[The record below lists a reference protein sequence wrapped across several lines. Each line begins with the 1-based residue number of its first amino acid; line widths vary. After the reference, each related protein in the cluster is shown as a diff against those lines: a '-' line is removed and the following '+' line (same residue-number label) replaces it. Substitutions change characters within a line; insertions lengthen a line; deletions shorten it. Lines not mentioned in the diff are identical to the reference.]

1 MMSEQQDHNL
11 FSELVARHQ
20 CELYAY
26 IFAIVRNWEDTDDL
40 FQSVCLV
47 LWRKFGSFQ
56 RNSSFFSWARQTA
69 KLDVRGFLRRK
80 RRKLYASDQVLDV
93 LAETPID
100 SRSDEAEIYLA
111 ALRRCKAKL
120 TAADEELLDL
130 CYVED
135 LGSLQIADRL
145 HRSQQSVCN
154 SLKRIRRWMLECIHR
169 ELARQ
174 ERPGGEHA

>member
-1 MMSEQQDHNL
+1 MSEQQDHNL

-26 IFAIVRNWEDTDDL
+26 IFAIVRNWEDTDNL
-40 FQSVCLV
+40 FQSVCPGSLAQVRLV
-47 LWRKFGSFQ
+47 PAG
-56 RNSSFFSWARQTA
+56 RQLLFVGAANGETRSA
-69 KLDVRGFLRRK
+69 SFLRRN
-80 RRKLYASDQVLDV
+80 RRKLYASDQVLNV

-154 SLKRIRRWMLECIHR
+154 SLRRIRRWMLECIQR

-174 ERPGGEHA
+174 DAPAASTHE